1 VWKMM
6 VKFVRW
12 MELKDP
18 SGRSRFILS
27 MGLVITAAL
36 LPLLRAWIPLNVVLW
51 IGMPLIAVSYA
62 SFGFISHRYV
72 RYTREQLVAAPLV
85 FVSAAI
91 LLILVFSGYYIAFP
105 ISIST
110 RNYVPISGDLTS
122 AIYFST
128 ATFTTLGYGDIVPAN
143 DQGRWVVMLE
153 SLLGMTHMVL
163 FILTF
168 LRNVDFSQS
177 EDGGEK

>member
-1 VWKMM
+1 MRTLT
-6 VKFVRW
+6 VKFVSW

-27 MGLVITAAL
+27 MGLVIAAAL
-36 LPLLRAWIPLNVVLW
+36 LPLLRAWIPTNAALW

-72 RYTREQLVAAPLV
+72 RYTREQLVIAPLV
-85 FVSAAI
+85 FVSTAI
-91 LLILVFSGYYIAFP
+91 LLILAFSSYYIAFP
-105 ISIST
+105 IAVST
-110 RNYVPISGDLTS
+110 RNDAPVSGDLTS

-177 EDGGEK
+177 VDGCKK